1 MSSPPSA
8 AQTLAYSACRVIWQP
23 KSKLASAGW
32 TAGGTK
38 GQSIMIPPT
47 GQTMSS
53 VQGDM
58 NEARAKRCRTD
69 YVWKGIVQWTWR
81 NISSEEGGR
90 KRGSWVERE
99 RNALN
104 G

>member
-8 AQTLAYSACRVIWQP
+8 AQTPAYSACRVIRQP

-47 GQTMSS
+47 GQTLRS

-69 YVWKGIVQWTWR
+69 YVWRVIFKKTGQMFNGHGEMWK
-81 NISSEEGGR
+81 EEKAVR
-90 KRGSWVERE
+90 WKEKE
-99 RNALN
+99 MH
-104 G
+104 